1 MRQKP
6 QFENLKM
13 YPIQIL
19 NCIDEKILL
28 HKCVA
33 SVEIDGKTYNLNR
46 CKKIAKTDARKI
58 LALAD
63 FLEISERAKDR
74 LNYIINT
81 F

>member
-1 MRQKP
+1 MKA
-6 QFENLKM
+6 
-13 YPIQIL
+13 IQII

-28 HKCVA
+28 HDSVA
-33 SVEIDGKTYNLNR
+33 SIEIDGKSYNVQKVR
-46 CKKIAKTDARKI
+46 RVAKTDARKI

>member
-1 MRQKP
+1 MKA
-6 QFENLKM
+6 
-13 YPIQIL
+13 IQIL

-28 HKCVA
+28 HESVA
-33 SVEIDGKTYNLNR
+33 SIEIDGKSYDVQKVR
-46 CKKIAKTDARKI
+46 RVAKTDARKI

>member
-1 MRQKP
+1 MKA
-6 QFENLKM
+6 
-13 YPIQIL
+13 IQIL

-28 HKCVA
+28 HDSVA
-33 SVEIDGKTYNLNR
+33 SIEIDGKNYNVQKVR
-46 CKKIAKTDARKI
+46 RVAKTDARKI

>member
-1 MRQKP
+1 MKA
-6 QFENLKM
+6 
-13 YPIQIL
+13 IQIL

-28 HKCVA
+28 HDSVA
-33 SVEIDGKTYNLNR
+33 SIEIDGKSYNVQKVR
-46 CKKIAKTDARKI
+46 RVAKTDARKI

>member
-1 MRQKP
+1 MKA
-6 QFENLKM
+6 
-13 YPIQIL
+13 IQIL

-28 HKCVA
+28 HDSVA
-33 SVEIDGKTYNLNR
+33 SIEIDGKSYDVQKVR
-46 CKKIAKTDARKI
+46 RVAKTDARKI